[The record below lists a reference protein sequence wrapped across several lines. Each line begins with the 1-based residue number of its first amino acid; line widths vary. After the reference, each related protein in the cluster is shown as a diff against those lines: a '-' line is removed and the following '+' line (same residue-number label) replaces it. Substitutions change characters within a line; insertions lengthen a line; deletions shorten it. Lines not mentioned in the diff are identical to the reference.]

1 MYQAKVIGVFLL
13 LSFFNWC
20 LIFTNFQKQLFP
32 ITKYFFMLY
41 INKLL
46 FMNINELIVIVK
58 SKIEAEIVIQNFK
71 IEDKSFLH
79 KNHKGNQEGMFHL
92 KLIIKSEE
100 LKRLSKIESTK
111 KIYNILDEITLQIF
125 VKT

>member
-1 MYQAKVIGVFLL
+1 
-13 LSFFNWC
+13 
-20 LIFTNFQKQLFP
+20 
-32 ITKYFFMLY
+32 MLY
-41 INKLL
+41 SNKLL

-58 SKIEAEIVIQNFK
+58 SKIEAEIVMQDFK

-92 KLIIKSEE
+92 KLIIKSKE

-111 KIYNILDEITLQIF
+111 KIYNILDVELKEYIHSIQILLS
-125 VKT
+125 